1 MITAPPLLEGAVK
14 ATSMKPFPRIKEL
27 KVGAPGTVMTV
38 PPPPPSDTG
47 VPETALDDG
56 PEPTA
61 FLATTRHKCDTPF
74 VNPDTTI
81 GLAAAVTETALPVV
95 GVQVAVYS
103 SIAAPPSLAGAE
115 KDTVNRPLE
124 TTTDRFVGEP
134 GASAGGVGE
143 GGIGLP
149 GATTA
154 PAVLEKIVRKF
165 VKVGTV
171 AARVLVNTALA
182 IVPAKVPRS
191 VPLGASF
198 ATVIRAT
205 ANFNCAADPESCLF
219 APTSDTPK

>member
-1 MITAPPLLEGAVK
+1 
-14 ATSMKPFPRIKEL
+14 MKPFPRIKEF
-27 KVGAPGTVMTV
+27 KVGAPGTVTPV
-38 PPPPPSDTG
+38 PPPPLSATG
-47 VPETALDDG
+47 VPETALDAG

-61 FLATTRHKCDTPF
+61 FLATTRHECDTPF

-81 GLAAAVTETALPVV
+81 GLAVAVAETALPVV

-115 KDTVNRPLE
+115 KDTVNLPLE
-124 TTTDRFVGEP
+124 AATDRFVGGP
-134 GASAGGVGE
+134 GTSAGGVGE
-143 GGIGLP
+143 GGTVLP
-149 GATTA
+149 GATTVL
-154 PAVLEKIVRKF
+154 AVFAKIVRKL

-198 ATVIRAT
+198 ATETKAT

-219 APTSDTPK
+219 VPTSATPK